1 MGEVS
6 EKDSSSHRIESDR
19 SLNLNFINQS
29 YVAIVSQISINE
41 IIEKYPK

>member
-6 EKDSSSHRIESDR
+6 EKDSSFHRIESDR
-19 SLNLNFINQS
+19 SFNLNFINQS
-29 YVAIVSQISINE
+29 YVTILSQISINE